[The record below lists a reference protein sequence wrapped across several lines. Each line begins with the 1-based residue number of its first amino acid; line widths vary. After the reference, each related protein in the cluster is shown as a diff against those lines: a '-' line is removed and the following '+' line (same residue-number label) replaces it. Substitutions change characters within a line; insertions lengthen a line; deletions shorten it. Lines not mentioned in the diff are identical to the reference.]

1 MMPKSATGA
10 QGRSGATARPAFT
23 VCVVTAA
30 ERTMGSRAVAR
41 LLSCA
46 PVAPFGITR
55 RLASCALR
63 RLALSGIRRPYD
75 LRRYGLRRYGLC
87 RYGLRRSGRRGYGRR
102 GYGGGDAG
110 YSSEGFQL
118 CLVIVAR

>member
-10 QGRSGATARPAFT
+10 QGRSGATARTAVT

-46 PVAPFGITR
+46 SVAPLGTM
-55 RLASCALR
+55 
-63 RLALSGIRRPYD
+63 
-75 LRRYGLRRYGLC
+75 
-87 RYGLRRSGRRGYGRR
+87 RS
-102 GYGGGDAG
+102 
-110 YSSEGFQL
+110 
-118 CLVIVAR
+118 

>member
-10 QGRSGATARPAFT
+10 QGRSGATARTAIT

-46 PVAPFGITR
+46 PVALLGTMRSQAVCALRHSR
-55 RLASCALR
+55 RLASGDPLPCA
-63 RLALSGIRRPYD
+63 
-75 LRRYGLRRYGLC
+75 
-87 RYGLRRSGRRGYGRR
+87 
-102 GYGGGDAG
+102 
-110 YSSEGFQL
+110 
-118 CLVIVAR
+118 VIVGAVPAGAVTAVRPFGRCAFSVLRLLI